1 MKENTIQIAIADDH
15 TAIRQS
21 LVSIL
26 SLQPSF
32 LFILEAENG
41 EDLLNKLYGH
51 QPDVLLLDIKMPGMS
66 GIQVLKII
74 QSQYPNIRVLILS
87 AFFDE
92 VCVAQCL
99 EYGING
105 YLTKS
110 MEIDEI
116 IKAIKLAYNNEVY
129 LNNLLS
135 NTFLKKY
142 LVKHKKSNNIL
153 PCFSDEEIRILNLLK
168 DEKTTEEISA
178 CMHVSKRTIE
188 TKRDKMREKVHA
200 KTTGGLLL
208 YAFKTGVID

>member
-92 VCVAQCL
+92 PCVAQCL

-116 IKAIKLAYNNEVY
+116 IKAIKLAYNNKVK
-129 LNNLLS
+129 NKKADHLL
-135 NTFLKKY
+135 
-142 LVKHKKSNNIL
+142 
-153 PCFSDEEIRILNLLK
+153 PGFSEDELHILNLLK
-168 DEKTTEEISA
+168 CEKTTDEISDV
-178 CMHVSKRTIE
+178 MHVSKRTIE

-208 YAFKTGVID
+208 YAFKTGLID